1 MNKVTFIT
9 PNFAVTGALSPQDF
23 PEIRAMGFTAVVS
36 NLPDGES
43 AAYPTAIEEAKLA
56 EAAGLAF
63 RHIPTTK
70 FDLFTDRVVG
80 GMQTALGELAGPVL
94 AHCASGMRSAA
105 AWAGAASRLQPADC
119 VLDALQRAGFNLSAL
134 REELQEQGGASASHA
149 GPIPAPLDAACGT
162 AGRAGSQ

>member
-23 PEIRAMGFTAVVS
+23 REIRAMGFRAVVS
-36 NLPDGES
+36 NLPDRES
-43 AAYPTAIEEAKLA
+43 PAYPTAVQEAQLAEEA
-56 EAAGLAF
+56 GVAF

-70 FDLFTDRVVG
+70 FEIFTDRVLD
-80 GMQTALGELAGPVL
+80 GMQAALSELPGPVL

-105 AWAGAASRLQPADC
+105 AWAGAAARFQPADC

-134 REELQEQGGASASHA
+134 RDELQEQSGGASHA
-149 GPIPAPLDAACGT
+149 GPIPAPLDAACGK
-162 AGRAGSQ
+162 AGPADSE